1 MVQSTVG
8 GVAGSNI
15 TAQTTT
21 DLALEKRFFPERLD
35 AGKENANDNN
45 IKGAPHAPV
54 QARSCAPGGQRP
66 KHCGGDAYAG
76 VGQSGAVQLGQG
88 ASPRKTQGRRQ
99 QARKCRVDGEQPA
112 MHRIG
117 TGAKMKRDILKKATA
132 SFARGPI

>member
-35 AGKENANDNN
+35 AGKENANDNS

-54 QARSCAPGGQRP
+54 QARGCAPGSQRP

-76 VGQSGAVQLGQG
+76 VGQSGAVQLG
-88 ASPRKTQGRRQ
+88 
-99 QARKCRVDGEQPA
+99 
-112 MHRIG
+112 
-117 TGAKMKRDILKKATA
+117 
-132 SFARGPI
+132 